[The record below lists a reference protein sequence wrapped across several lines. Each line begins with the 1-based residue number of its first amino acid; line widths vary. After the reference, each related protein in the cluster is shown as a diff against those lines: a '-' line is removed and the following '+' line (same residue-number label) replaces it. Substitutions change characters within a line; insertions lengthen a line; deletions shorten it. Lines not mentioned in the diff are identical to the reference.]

1 MRLVG
6 QMFTES
12 VLLAFAGGAVG
23 VLFAVA
29 GLKALQG
36 GFRQE
41 FFLYRVLPFR
51 DLVLSRLFG

>member
-12 VLLAFAGGAVG
+12 VSLALADGAVG

-29 GLKALQG
+29 GLKASQG

-41 FFLYRVLPFR
+41 LFLYRVLQFR

>member
-29 GLKALQG
+29 GPKASQG
-36 GFRQE
+36 GLLQE
-41 FFLYRVLPFR
+41 LFLDRVL
-51 DLVLSRLFG
+51 